1 MSSNLDNPLDQIIED
16 AANDV
21 FGAEAEET
29 EVVEPAEVEAAEE
42 TETPEVE
49 ASASEETEKTSKVE
63 VKTESTDATPLQAT
77 PEAEAGSDDEFS
89 KRFGIPTKSV
99 TGKENRI
106 PYSRVKSIIS
116 KNEKD
121 TEARLAK
128 KFEDQYKPKL
138 SEFEGKVKDY
148 EGRLTKV
155 NQFEQMMTGDPQTFL
170 SVLSTIPAY
179 KPFFDYI
186 NKLADD
192 VETGAKVPAAGVGT
206 VAQPTTPTLV
216 EDPADPMPQPNKP
229 QADGSKVYDLQGLQ
243 SLLAWQERRVTKH
256 VSTQFESTLSKRLGP
271 FEQRKAQEEH
281 LKTVILPELNRQIAE
296 AEANW
301 PGFKENETEIT
312 AALDQNKN
320 LSLEGAYRMVV
331 LPKLSADRSRIRTEL
346 LAEIKRQPVSTAVA
360 SSRTSPRAP
369 QAGPRSLEDI
379 VLEEARRLGGD
390 V

>member
-21 FGAEAEET
+21 FGAEVEDTTPET
-29 EVVEPAEVEAAEE
+29 TEVEAAAPE
-42 TETPEVE
+42 TEV
-49 ASASEETEKTSKVE
+49 ETE
-63 VKTESTDATPLQAT
+63 AT
-77 PEAEAGSDDEFS
+77 PELSSEVKVESKETTESIEVPEVVEAGSDDEFS

-192 VETGAKVPAAGVGT
+192 VETGAKVPAGTGVAG
-206 VAQPTTPTLV
+206 AQPTTPTIV

-243 SLLAWQERRVTKH
+243 SLLAWQERRVEKR
-256 VSTQFESTLSKRLGP
+256 VGAQFESTLAKRLGP

-312 AALDQNKN
+312 AALEQNKN

-331 LPKLSADRSRIRTEL
+331 LPKITADRSRIRTEL

-360 SSRTSPRAP
+360 SSRTTPRAP
-369 QAGPRSLEDI
+369 QSGARSIEEI
-379 VLEEARRLGGD
+379 ILEEARRLGGD